1 MGLMDTSVPFVLDAK
16 GEPQKYPLNEFYR
29 TPSMEKLAAA
39 GTRFS
44 QFYAHSVCS
53 PTRASIMTGQ
63 NSARHR
69 TTNWIS
75 AERNNRTA
83 YGPSEWNWLGEYKNA
98 AFLPRLLKEG
108 RVFHHSCWQGTLW
121 AQMELVAENPVNLG
135 FDINVGGFLLQ
146 GSRAAITVRMDTV
159 F

>member
-1 MGLMDTSVPFVLDAK
+1 
-16 GEPQKYPLNEFYR
+16 
-29 TPSMEKLAAA
+29 
-39 GTRFS
+39 
-44 QFYAHSVCS
+44 
-53 PTRASIMTGQ
+53 MTGQ

-98 AFLPRLLKEG
+98 AFLPRLLKKAG
-108 RVFHHSCWQGTLW
+108 YFTIHAGKAHFGPNG
-121 AQMELVAENPVNLG
+121 AVAEIPSTSGLISISPVTPSAN
-135 FDINVGGFLLQ
+135 
-146 GSRAAITVRMDTV
+146 RAVITVRMDTV